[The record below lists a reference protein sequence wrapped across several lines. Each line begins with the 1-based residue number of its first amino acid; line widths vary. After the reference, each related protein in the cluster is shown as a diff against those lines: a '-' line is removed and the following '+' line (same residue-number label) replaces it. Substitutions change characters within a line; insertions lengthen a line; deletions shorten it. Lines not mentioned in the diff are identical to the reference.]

1 MGAWKQTF
9 NSIVW
14 VTTVSTLQRDE
25 AVFGNVEAFERFLC
39 LILCKSA
46 ADSVVGG
53 ISSADL
59 QH

>member
-1 MGAWKQTF
+1 M
-9 NSIVW
+9 
-14 VTTVSTLQRDE
+14 